1 MRSHACR
8 LRRLWRVTSGGGP
21 ADTVG
26 LASGQRV
33 ATVLISLFETT
44 GRLVWRARD

>member
-1 MRSHACR
+1 M
-8 LRRLWRVTSGGGP
+8 
-21 ADTVG
+21 VG

-44 GRLVWRARD
+44 GHLLWRARD